1 MIKNITVKAIVLLA
15 VIVLLA
21 GMILMFGTDRAFADA
36 EQGGESVS
44 AESAEASMTGSKA
57 IAAAVVVGIAGA
69 AGAVSMGISIK
80 QAMEG
85 MARQPEATGN
95 IRTTMMLG
103 LVFIE
108 TVVIYALIVAILIIF
123 VL

>member
-21 GMILMFGTDRAFADA
+21 GTIMMFGTDRAFADA
-36 EQGGESVS
+36 EQSGGTVS
-44 AESAEASMTGSKA
+44 EESAEASATGSKA
-57 IAAAVVVGIAGA
+57 IAAAIVVAIAGA

-80 QAMEG
+80 QAMDG
-85 MARQPEATGN
+85 MARQPEAAGN

>member
-1 MIKNITVKAIVLLA
+1 MKSMKKFAVLFVVIAALMALCVPAFAAGESAAEEAIVVEA
-15 VIVLLA
+15 AEVTGEAQVMSA
-21 GMILMFGTDRAFADA
+21 KAWAAAILIG
-36 EQGGESVS
+36 
-44 AESAEASMTGSKA
+44 
-57 IAAAVVVGIAGA
+57 IAALGGA
-69 AGAVSMGISIK
+69 LAMGLSIGK
-80 QAMEG
+80 STESI
-85 MARQPEATGN
+85 ARQPEAAGP